1 MYLVGGKCNFKKGWK
16 SHYTR
21 YTLRRVNLAQLPH
34 SEEFLTFLVLLF
46 HPGFSGFQG
55 LDPDQW
61 HADDTGIFFQNSQTL
76 LTKWRSYFLASLR
89 FFRPFGGKRQSR
101 AASGNRYVLSFGAN
115 ERTKENIHPWPNL
128 SPIWDRLNCKSQ
140 KPLIYSFL
148 VWLSSLCPCGV
159 SHGFYRLA
167 HWVVHRAN
175 IWNAFSVRSH
185 PFPSRGGAGGEV

>member
-1 MYLVGGKCNFKKGWK
+1 MEVNVISYKKGWK

-76 LTKWRSYFLASLR
+76 LMKWLFYFFLA
-89 FFRPFGGKRQSR
+89 Q
-101 AASGNRYVLSFGAN
+101 
-115 ERTKENIHPWPNL
+115 KEAKTFTPLQGDALEFPNHPTFLHKEGFNPNPKPL
-128 SPIWDRLNCKSQ
+128 SPLQDRGLTQ
-140 KPLIYSFL
+140 KTAETD
-148 VWLSSLCPCGV
+148 
-159 SHGFYRLA
+159 GFFPFWYRGTTRWFFWRLA
-167 HWVVHRAN
+167 QN
-175 IWNAFSVRSH
+175 NLL
-185 PFPSRGGAGGEV
+185 PC